1 MWRVPEEAD
10 TIDTAARLDKA
21 AAGRRSTI
29 RREATV
35 RPHRGSRSP
44 GSANNARNEDQHYLD
59 LRRLQMELQR
69 GDRRI
74 EHLEFEL
81 QRLRR
86 NSLRNR
92 ARMALEDE
100 NEDDEHSA
108 FRDNVT
114 ESRLRETLLP
124 EPVEPE
130 LSRMSQDLREVSRM
144 IHSGRAA
151 LQQHVSTSPRRYRS
165 SHRRIPSPPISRVR
179 ERSIDGPWVD
189 PGQSAELTPG
199 FAPARG
205 PYQPPAMSTARQSR
219 RSARDEMPH
228 LETSPRED
236 LTALYPRLRRVSH
249 ISPRPEN
256 MSSRRFEDFE
266 DRLRSLSPRS
276 SSSSEDMWE
285 TLLTTMDSSDS
296 ASTTQTS
303 FASNRSESATRSN
316 GSSQTTTTSFGEIG
330 QVDEACELDLPRGIT
345 AEDVRHLRAQHH
357 HARHSIM
364 EDPMDR
370 TRYVSYGPEDRPRR
384 DLGRRDPTL
393 EPLHTIH
400 NRLQRRQEVPDEL
413 WVAAGVTPVLR
424 DQLRGSEIGV
434 DEQANA

>member
-1 MWRVPEEAD
+1 MWRVPEEAEA
-10 TIDTAARLDKA
+10 IDAATRLDKA
-21 AAGRRSTI
+21 AAVRRSTI

-35 RPHRGSRSP
+35 RPQRGSRSP
-44 GSANNARNEDQHYLD
+44 ALENSARNEDQHYLD

-86 NSLRNR
+86 NSLRTR
-92 ARMALEDE
+92 ARMALDDE
-100 NEDDEHSA
+100 NEDDEHTA

-114 ESRLRETLLP
+114 ESHLRETLLP

-151 LQQHVSTSPRRYRS
+151 LRQYGSTSPRRYRS
-165 SHRRIPSPPISRVR
+165 SHRRIPSPPISRER
-179 ERSIDGPWVD
+179 ERAVDGPLIV
-189 PGQSAELTPG
+189 PEGSAALTPG

-205 PYQPPAMSTARQSR
+205 PYQPPLMAIDRLSGF
-219 RSARDEMPH
+219 SARGEMQH
-228 LETSPRED
+228 LETPPPEEYEG
-236 LTALYPRLRRVSH
+236 LYPPLRRVSRA
-249 ISPRPEN
+249 SPRVEN
-256 MSSRRFEDFE
+256 MSSRRFQNFE

-357 HARHSIM
+357 HAAHVGNSTDRMRHLLY
-364 EDPMDR
+364 DR
-370 TRYVSYGPEDRPRR
+370 EDRSRR

-393 EPLHTIH
+393 GPLHTIH

-424 DQLRGSEIGV
+424 DQLRNSEIEV